1 VGLQSSLFIWS
12 GCATN
17 VTKVHEFKS
26 SADTICSIKFMPGI
40 NKAAIGLNRGEVAV
54 FDLQRQ
60 KLDKYCGSHLGRVG
74 SVGCGN
80 NLICSGGRDGYVSI
94 RDPRQEEEVFRY
106 RAHEQ

>member
-1 VGLQSSLFIWS
+1 
-12 GCATN
+12 
-17 VTKVHEFKS
+17 
-26 SADTICSIKFMPGI
+26 MPGI